1 MYVPGQASRPG
12 IRPGLGL
19 RERLFRNI
27 FPGEIPGTEGSRAW
41 PEFTR
46 ARVPELFGELPT
58 LEKTRVAVSWDRLW
72 ARGVPP
78 PGLSGG
84 ARGGASLARAPGPGF
99 SLARDFRAFFPEIP
113 REVVTCTNVVRARE
127 CEMAPNSQRPSPPL
141 PNTAPGWPAAAQAPR
156 CGAGF

>member
-58 LEKTRVAVSWDRLW
+58 LKICIAVNRGLGLCNKMSCAGCPRSARL
-72 ARGVPP
+72 GDVE
-78 PGLSGG
+78 GLAGTMLRQVS
-84 ARGGASLARAPGPGF
+84 RSLRLSSP
-99 SLARDFRAFFPEIP
+99 SLSPHTSP
-113 REVVTCTNVVRARE
+113 
-127 CEMAPNSQRPSPPL
+127 CELRLPL
-141 PNTAPGWPAAAQAPR
+141 PLSLSRSQPTPGTLLRRSCSAV
-156 CGAGF
+156 